1 MTRPPADP
9 ADALEPAR
17 AELRREAE
25 ADAARL
31 LAEAHKDAADAL
43 AAARAEAAEILD
55 RARREGEADGAS
67 AAAEERT
74 HARGM
79 TRVLEL
85 AAQGETYQE
94 LRRRVIERVQQAGRG
109 SAPVQASLQARAS
122 LLLGPK
128 AQITAHADGGVVA
141 VASGRRADL
150 SLTAL
155 ANRALDRAGAEA
167 ESLWAP

>member
-1 MTRPPADP
+1 MTRPPDEPADP
-9 ADALEPAR
+9 LEPAR

-25 ADAARL
+25 ADAAQL
-31 LAEAHKDAADAL
+31 LAEAHKDAADTL

-74 HARGM
+74 RARA
-79 TRVLEL
+79 TARALEL
-85 AAQGETYQE
+85 AAQGETYRE
-94 LRRRVIERVQQAGRG
+94 LHRRVVKHVQQSGRD
-109 SAPVQASLQARAS
+109 SAPVQASLQRRARS
-122 LLLGPK
+122 LLGPE
-128 AQITAHADGGVVA
+128 ARITAHADGGVVA
-141 VASGRRADL
+141 VVSGRRADL

-155 ANRALDRAGAEA
+155 ATRALDRASTEA